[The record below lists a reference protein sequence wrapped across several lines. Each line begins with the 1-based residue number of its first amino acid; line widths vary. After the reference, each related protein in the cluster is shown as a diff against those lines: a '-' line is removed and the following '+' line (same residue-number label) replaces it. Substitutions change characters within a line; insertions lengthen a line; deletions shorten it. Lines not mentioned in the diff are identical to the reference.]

1 MRNSTDYAVY
11 PNRKREVVRQAVSGT
26 GGACEVSQVLV
37 RGLDGRSA
45 PTKVEVGSGRLAKAA

>member
-11 PNRKREVVRQAVSGT
+11 PNRKREEVRQVVSGT
-26 GGACEVSQVLV
+26 GEACEVSQVLV

-45 PTKVEVGSGRLAKAA
+45 PTKVEVGNVRLAKVA